1 MNLACVCL
9 RVDEPPHPQ
18 AEGLRVVV
26 VGGAPLLPLGGDFC
40 IINEC

>member
-1 MNLACVCL
+1 MREPSMCVCL

-18 AEGLRVVV
+18 AEGLRVG
-26 VGGAPLLPLGGDFC
+26 GGAPLLPLRGDFC